1 MAHPEGLDLGRCLL
15 LGSGS
20 RLAACMLA
28 PAVHLLDGGS
38 VDLPLVM
45 RIITRPSQISVG
57 VALFIRTH
65 SDDEIA

>member
-1 MAHPEGLDLGRCLL
+1 
-15 LGSGS
+15 
-20 RLAACMLA
+20 MLA